1 MIVLGSF
8 LSCEKNEP
16 LNKAVKIQDVL
27 TQNSAEE
34 TEASFFIAASDLTKS
49 IIVNSQRAQR
59 EVTKGSVREFSFSL
73 VNNQNL
79 LLQAINKEAFNQL
92 IIITDFNNIVVNNDQ
107 FTSFDEGKADID
119 QYYMSSVIAL
129 LSKQIKLFESVSKA
143 TQNTSILKLILYYL
157 PKQYQLLRE
166 AKKIKTNL

>member
-8 LSCEKNEP
+8 LSCKKNEP
-16 LNKAVKIQDVL
+16 LDKAAIIQDVL
-27 TQNSAEE
+27 TQNSVEE

-49 IIVNSQRAQR
+49 IIISSQRAQHT
-59 EVTKGSVREFSFSL
+59 VTKSSVRQFSL
-73 VNNQNL
+73 VLINKQNL
-79 LLQAINKEAFNQL
+79 LLQAINNEAFNQL
-92 IIITDFNNIVVNNDQ
+92 IIISHFNNVVVNNDQ
-107 FTSFDEGKADID
+107 FTSIDERKTDSD
-119 QYYMSSVIAL
+119 QYYMNSIIAL

>member
-8 LSCEKNEP
+8 LSCKKNEP

-92 IIITDFNNIVVNNDQ
+92 IIITDFNIVVNNDQ
-107 FTSFDEGKADID
+107 FTSFDEGKADFD

-129 LSKQIKLFESVSKA
+129 LSKQIELFESVSKA